1 MIFMHKAV
9 GLTAPGITFCKLFN
23 QWPFLAKQQMFQSL
37 NTSALMRPL
46 CYGYLLFYPLSSNP
60 YAHTR
65 NVFVSLYLP
74 LYTYF

>member
-23 QWPFLAKQQMFQSL
+23 QWQSIAMQPTFQSL
-37 NTSALMRPL
+37 HTSALMRPIR
-46 CYGYLLFYPLSSNP
+46 YGYPLFYTLSSNP